1 MAKKKKEVK
10 EYIPKHRKMF
20 EYQKELVDNSKKNYM
35 YITDTGT
42 GKSLMAI
49 HHYLRHRKDENTN
62 LIIVAPAQKVKEK
75 GWDREIKNVEFSENI
90 SIPNYEVITYAE
102 IVKRTKHIL
111 DMKPIKGVSL
121 SGTRSKMLSEMF
133 ANTFFIVDECHF
145 MKNRTSKRSKALF
158 HSLKESDGWCMLSAT
173 PYPNG
178 YIDLGVYLATA
189 GFYESA
195 YQYEMKNA
203 TYSERMFKLYNVRV
217 PEREDRFWN
226 NREKVDEEFKSFSSK
241 PLKKEEC
248 LDLPKLIKV
257 TNFFPKS
264 SEYMELEAT
273 FGEFLTKFSGT
284 INFGETE
291 NNSNFENEIDKIQD
305 EKFNKLVQEISTF
318 KLADAIK
325 KIQAKKEKELS
336 KKTVNDFRIDF
347 LNQIDDDL
355 VSVAKI
361 FALGRQYANILDK
374 VDFLMEFLEGT
385 KNNVLVFYNFK
396 IEREYIMKAIQ
407 ERIEKKSEDDDFSN
421 KTIYEVRGGENSLP
435 DFQDYENLE
444 NTITLV
450 QIQAGGAGIELQ
462 YCTDV
467 VYFSPTWSYQDYS
480 QSLGR
485 AYRQGQEKNVTVYEY
500 IVEDSM
506 EEYIKS
512 LLDNKKDFDFK
523 MLMKLSQQR

>member
-1 MAKKKKEVK
+1 MAKKKKEVR
-10 EYIPKHRKMF
+10 EYIPKLRNLF
-20 EYQKELVDNSKKNYM
+20 NYQKELVDSSKKNYM

-75 GWDREIKNVEFSENI
+75 GWDREIKNVEFSEKV
-90 SIPNYEVITYAE
+90 SLPNYEVITYAE
-102 IVKRTKHIL
+102 IVKRVKPIL
-111 DMKPIKGVSL
+111 DMKATKGVLL
-121 SGTRSKMLSEMF
+121 SKKRSEMLSEMF
-133 ANTFFIVDECHF
+133 SNTFFIIDECHY

-158 HSLKESDGWCMLSAT
+158 HSLRESEGWCMLSAT

-189 GFYESA
+189 GFYDSA

-203 TYSERMFKLYNVRV
+203 TYDERMFRLYNARV
-217 PEREDRFWN
+217 PKREDEFWKD
-226 NREKVDEEFKSFSSK
+226 RDLIDEQFKTMSSK

-257 TNFFPKS
+257 TNIFPKS

-273 FGEFLTKFSGT
+273 FGDFITKFSGAIT
-284 INFGETE
+284 FD
-291 NNSNFENEIDKIQD
+291 NSDEFSNQIDNIQNENFE
-305 EKFNKLVQEISTF
+305 KLVKEISTF
-318 KLADAIK
+318 KLADAVK
-325 KIQAKKEKELS
+325 KIQIKKEKELS
-336 KKTVNDFRIDF
+336 KKTVDDFKIDF
-347 LNQIDDDL
+347 LNQIDDEL

-374 VDFLMEFLEGT
+374 VNFLMEFLEGT

-396 IEREYIMKAIQ
+396 IEREYIMKAIA
-407 ERIEKKSEDDDFSN
+407 ERIEKKSEDDDFLD
-421 KTIYEVRGGENSLP
+421 KTIYEVRGGVNTLP
-435 DFQDYENLE
+435 DFQDYEKLE
-444 NTITLV
+444 NTLTLV
-450 QIQAGGAGIELQ
+450 QVQAGGTGIELQ

-467 VYFSPTWSYQDYS
+467 IYFSPTWSYQDYS

-523 MLMKLSQQR
+523 MLMKLSK

>member
-1 MAKKKKEVK
+1 
-10 EYIPKHRKMF
+10 
-20 EYQKELVDNSKKNYM
+20 
-35 YITDTGT
+35 
-42 GKSLMAI
+42 
-49 HHYLRHRKDENTN
+49 
-62 LIIVAPAQKVKEK
+62 
-75 GWDREIKNVEFSENI
+75 
-90 SIPNYEVITYAE
+90 
-102 IVKRTKHIL
+102 
-111 DMKPIKGVSL
+111 
-121 SGTRSKMLSEMF
+121 
-133 ANTFFIVDECHF
+133 
-145 MKNRTSKRSKALF
+145 
-158 HSLKESDGWCMLSAT
+158 
-173 PYPNG
+173 
-178 YIDLGVYLATA
+178 
-189 GFYESA
+189 
-195 YQYEMKNA
+195 
-203 TYSERMFKLYNVRV
+203 MFKLYNVRV

-257 TNFFPKS
+257 TNVFPKS

-273 FGEFLTKFSGT
+273 FGEFLTKFSGA
-284 INFGETE
+284 IDFGGTE
-291 NNSNFENEIDKIQD
+291 SSSNFENEIDKIQD

-347 LNQIDDDL
+347 LNQVDDDL

-407 ERIEKKSEDDDFSN
+407 ERIEKKSEDDDFSK

-506 EEYIKS
+506 EEYIKF